1 MSDLSGPIRLDLA
14 SSDGEEGKKASNNYT
29 AYLISYMLLCV
40 VREIVISLLIFI
52 VVAYLLLGGS
62 L

>member
-1 MSDLSGPIRLDLA
+1 MSSGE
-14 SSDGEEGKKASNNYT
+14 SKKAGDNYIT
-29 AYLISYMLLCV
+29 YIISYMLLCV